1 MDSTSC
7 QAFCPNRLMAEFSSL
22 REQSQSLGRGD
33 CTSLELT
40 EAALDRAQR
49 LDKALNCFITLD
61 EEKAVAAAKAAD
73 QRLQGGSA
81 GALTGIPLAHKDLF
95 CIEGWRTTCASKML
109 ANFTA
114 PYTAT
119 AIARLQDA
127 GSVTLG
133 KLNMD
138 EFAMGSSTETSH
150 FGATANPWALQRT
163 PGGSSGGSAACV
175 AAGITAAATG
185 TDTGGSIRQPAS
197 FCGVT
202 GLKPTYGRVSRY
214 GMIAFASSLDQGGV
228 FARDVEDAA
237 LLLSAMAGFDPRDST
252 SSAHRDPWLE
262 SVPERGVGELA
273 SPTLTI
279 GLANELFSEINEGAE
294 RLDEARR
301 ALEALGCRC
310 RTVSLPHIRTAMPAY
325 YVIAGAEASTN
336 LSRYDG
342 VRFGHRCEQ
351 PESLKDLY
359 ERSRSEG
366 FGAEVKR
373 RILTGTYALSAGYF
387 DAYYLKA
394 QKIRRLVAGD
404 FAAAFKEVDLLLA
417 PTTPGTA
424 FLRGELTDDPVAMYQ
439 QDVCTIPVNLA
450 GLPAISLPCGQHE
463 GLPVGVQL
471 IARHFDER
479 RLLQAGAA
487 LQRATNWH
495 KAQPSLEEAS

>member
-1 MDSTSC
+1 
-7 QAFCPNRLMAEFSSL
+7 MAPFPSL
-22 REQSQSLGRGD
+22 REQSQGLRQGD

-40 EAALDRAQR
+40 EAALGRAQS
-49 LDKALNCFITLD
+49 LEGALNCFITLD
-61 EEKAVAAAKAAD
+61 EEKAVAAANAAD
-73 QRLQGGSA
+73 KRLQGGRG

-119 AIARLQDA
+119 AIARLEDA

-150 FGATANPWALQRT
+150 FGATANPWALERT

-228 FARDVEDAA
+228 FARDAEDAA
-237 LLLSAMAGFDPRDST
+237 LLLSVMAGFDPRDST
-252 SSAHRDPWLE
+252 CSAHQDPWLD
-262 SVPERGVGELA
+262 SVPASGVGESA
-273 SPTLTI
+273 DGALTI
-279 GLANELFSEINEGAE
+279 GLPDELFSQVSEGAQQI
-294 RLDEARR
+294 DEARR

-342 VRFGHRCEQ
+342 VRFGHRCAQ
-351 PESLKDLY
+351 PASLQDLY

-404 FAAAFKEVDLLLA
+404 FAAAFREVDLLLA

-424 FLRGELTDDPVAMYQ
+424 FRRGELSDDPVAMYQ

-450 GLPAISLPCGQHE
+450 GLPAISLPCGLHQ

-479 RLLQAGAA
+479 RLLQASAA
-487 LQRATNWH
+487 LQRTTNWH
-495 KAQPSLEEAS
+495 QAHPTLEDAS

>member
-1 MDSTSC
+1 
-7 QAFCPNRLMAEFSSL
+7 MAPFSSL
-22 REQSQSLGRGD
+22 RELSRALRRGD

-40 EAALDRAQR
+40 EAALGRARR
-49 LDKALNCFITLD
+49 LDEALNCFITLD
-61 EEKAVAAAKAAD
+61 EEQAVAAAKAAD
-73 QRLQGGSA
+73 RRLRNGSA
-81 GALTGIPLAHKDLF
+81 EPLTGIPLAHKDLF
-95 CIEGWRTTCASKML
+95 CIEGWRTTCASRML

-119 AIARLQDA
+119 AIARLQAA

-150 FGATANPWALQRT
+150 FGPTANPWARQHT

-228 FARDVEDAA
+228 FARDAEDAA

-262 SVPERGVGELA
+262 SVPERGVGEPA
-273 SPTLTI
+273 DPVPTI
-279 GLANELFSEINEGAE
+279 GLADELFGEVNEGAE
-294 RLDEARR
+294 RIEEARR

-310 RTVSLPHIRTAMPAY
+310 RKVSLPHIRTAMPAY

-342 VRFGHRCEQ
+342 VRFGHRCER
-351 PESLKDLY
+351 PESLRDLY
-359 ERSRSEG
+359 ERSRGEG

-404 FAAAFKEVDLLLA
+404 FAAAFDEVDLLLA

-424 FLRGELTDDPVAMYQ
+424 FRRGELTDDPVAMYR

-450 GLPAISLPCGQHE
+450 GLPAISLPCGLHE

-479 RLLQAGAA
+479 RLLQASAA
-487 LQRATNWH
+487 LQRATDWH
-495 KAQPSLEEAS
+495 RARPALKEAS

>member
-1 MDSTSC
+1 
-7 QAFCPNRLMAEFSSL
+7 MAPFASL
-22 REQSQSLGRGD
+22 RELSQGLRQGD
-33 CTSLELT
+33 WTSLELT
-40 EAALDRAQR
+40 EAALDRAR
-49 LDKALNCFITLD
+49 GLHEALNCFITLD
-61 EEKAVAAAKAAD
+61 EEKAVAAAKDAD
-73 QRLQGGSA
+73 ERLQAGTGGP
-81 GALTGIPLAHKDLF
+81 LTGIPLAHKDLF
-95 CIEGWRTTCASKML
+95 CIEGWPTTCASKML

-119 AIARLQDA
+119 AIDRLLDA

-150 FGATANPWALQRT
+150 FGPTANPWALQRT

-228 FARDVEDAA
+228 FARDAEDAA
-237 LLLSAMAGFDPRDST
+237 LLLSFMAGFDPRDST

-262 SVPERGVGELA
+262 SVPERGVGELEGA
-273 SPTLTI
+273 SLTI
-279 GLANELFSEINEGAE
+279 GLADEFFREINAGAE
-294 RLDEARR
+294 RIDEARR
-301 ALEALGCRC
+301 ALEALGFRC
-310 RTVSLPHIRTAMPAY
+310 RSVSLPHIGTAMPAY

-351 PESLKDLY
+351 PASLKDLY

-394 QKIRRLVAGD
+394 QRIRRLVAGD
-404 FAAAFKEVDLLLA
+404 FAAAFGEVDLLLA

-424 FLRGELTDDPVAMYQ
+424 FRWGELTDDPVAMYQ

-450 GLPAISLPCGQHE
+450 GLPAVSLPCGLHQ

-471 IARHFDER
+471 IARHFDEK
-479 RLLQAGAA
+479 RLMQAGAA
-487 LQRATNWH
+487 LQRATDWH
-495 KAQPSLEEAS
+495 KARPNFEEAP

>member
-1 MDSTSC
+1 
-7 QAFCPNRLMAEFSSL
+7 MAPLSSL
-22 REQSQSLGRGD
+22 RELRQGLGRGD

-40 EAALDRAQR
+40 KAALGRARR
-49 LDKALNCFITLD
+49 LHDTLNCFITLD
-61 EEKAVAAAKAAD
+61 EEKAVAAAEAAD
-73 QRLQGGSA
+73 RRLQGGSA
-81 GALTGIPLAHKDLF
+81 GPLTGIPLAHKDLF
-95 CIEGWRTTCASKML
+95 CIEGWPTTCASKML
-109 ANFTA
+109 ANFIS

-119 AIARLQDA
+119 AIDRLQDA

-150 FGATANPWALQRT
+150 FGPTANPWALQRT

-237 LLLSAMAGFDPRDST
+237 LLLSVMAGFDPRDST
-252 SSAHRDPWLE
+252 SSVHRDPWLE
-262 SVPERGVGELA
+262 SVPDNGVGELA
-273 SPTLTI
+273 GDSLTI
-279 GLANELFSEINEGAE
+279 GLADEFFGEVSEGAE
-294 RLDEARR
+294 CIDEARR
-301 ALEALGCRC
+301 ALEALGFRC
-310 RTVSLPHIRTAMPAY
+310 RTVSLPHIPTAMPAY

-351 PESLKDLY
+351 PASLADLY

-366 FGAEVKR
+366 FGTEVKR

-394 QKIRRLVAGD
+394 QKIRRLVAED
-404 FAAAFKEVDLLLA
+404 FAAAFREVDLLLA

-424 FLRGELTDDPVAMYQ
+424 FRRGQLTDDPIAMYQ

-450 GLPAISLPCGQHE
+450 GLPAISLPCGLHE

-479 RLLQAGAA
+479 RLMQAGAA
-487 LQRATNWH
+487 FQRATNWH
-495 KAQPSLEEAS
+495 EARPTLEEPS

>member
-1 MDSTSC
+1 
-7 QAFCPNRLMAEFSSL
+7 MAPFSSL
-22 REQSQSLGRGD
+22 RELRQGLGRGD

-40 EAALDRAQR
+40 EAALDRARR
-49 LDKALNCFITLD
+49 LHESLNCFITLD
-61 EEKAVAAAKAAD
+61 EEKAVAAAVAAD
-73 QRLQGGSA
+73 RRLQDGSA
-81 GALTGIPLAHKDLF
+81 GPLTGMPLAHKDLF
-95 CIEGWRTTCASKML
+95 CIEGWPTTCASKML
-109 ANFTA
+109 ANFIS

-119 AIARLQDA
+119 AIDRLQGA

-150 FGATANPWALQRT
+150 FGPTANPWALQRT

-237 LLLSAMAGFDPRDST
+237 LLLSVMAGFDPRDST

-262 SVPERGVGELA
+262 SVPDNGVGELA
-273 SPTLTI
+273 GDSLTI
-279 GLANELFSEINEGAE
+279 GLADEFFSEVSEGAE
-294 RLDEARR
+294 CIDEARQ
-301 ALEALGCRC
+301 ALEALGFRC

-342 VRFGHRCEQ
+342 VRFGHRCDQ
-351 PESLKDLY
+351 PASLADLY

-366 FGAEVKR
+366 FGTEVKR

-394 QKIRRLVAGD
+394 QKIRRLVAED
-404 FAAAFKEVDLLLA
+404 FAAAFRAVDLLLA

-424 FLRGELTDDPVAMYQ
+424 FRRGQLTDDPIAMYQ

-450 GLPAISLPCGQHE
+450 GLPAISLPCGLHE

-479 RLLQAGAA
+479 RLMQAGAA
-487 LQRATNWH
+487 FQRATNWH
-495 KAQPSLEEAS
+495 EARPALEGAS

>member
-1 MDSTSC
+1 
-7 QAFCPNRLMAEFSSL
+7 MAPFSSL
-22 REQSQSLGRGD
+22 RELSQGLERGD

-40 EAALDRAQR
+40 EVALDRAKR
-49 LDKALNCFITLD
+49 LDEVLNCFITLD

-73 QRLQGGSA
+73 RRLQGGTA
-81 GALTGIPLAHKDLF
+81 GPLTGIPLAHKDLF

-109 ANFTA
+109 ANFTS

-119 AIARLQDA
+119 AIARLLDA

-150 FGATANPWALQRT
+150 FGPTSNPWALQRT

-175 AAGITAAATG
+175 AAGIAAAATG

-237 LLLSAMAGFDPRDST
+237 LLLSVMAGFDPRDST

-262 SVPERGVGELA
+262 SVPENGVGELA
-273 SPTLTI
+273 GDSLTI
-279 GLANELFSEINEGAE
+279 GLADELFSEVNTGAE
-294 RLDEARR
+294 HIDEARR
-301 ALEALGCRC
+301 ALEALGFRC
-310 RTVSLPHIRTAMPAY
+310 RPASLPHIRTAMPAY

-342 VRFGHRCEQ
+342 VRFGHRCDR
-351 PESLKDLY
+351 PASLTDLY

-394 QKIRRLVAGD
+394 QKIRCLVAGD
-404 FAAAFKEVDLLLA
+404 FAAAFGEVDLLLA

-424 FLRGELTDDPVAMYQ
+424 FRRGQLTDDPVAMYQ

-450 GLPAISLPCGQHE
+450 GLPAISLPCGLHE

-479 RLLQAGAA
+479 RLMQVGAA
-487 LQRATNWH
+487 LQRTTNWH
-495 KAQPSLEEAS
+495 EARPPLEEAS

>member
-1 MDSTSC
+1 M
-7 QAFCPNRLMAEFSSL
+7 QLYSSL
-22 REQSQSLGRGD
+22 RQLADGLRQGD

-40 EAALDRAQR
+40 QAALDRAQR
-49 LDKALNCFITLD
+49 LDEALNCFITLD
-61 EEKAVAAAKAAD
+61 EEKAIAAAEAAD
-73 QRLQGGSA
+73 RRLQDGSG
-81 GALTGIPLAHKDLF
+81 GALTGVPLAHKDLF
-95 CIEGWRTTCASKML
+95 CIEGWPTTCASKML

-150 FGATANPWALQRT
+150 FGPTANPWALEHT

-175 AAGITAAATG
+175 AAGFTAAATG

-237 LLLSAMAGFDPRDST
+237 LLLSVMAGFDPRDST
-252 SSAHRDPWLE
+252 SSTHRDPWLD
-262 SVPERGVGELA
+262 SVPENGVGELE
-273 SPTLTI
+273 SNSLTI
-279 GLANELFSEINEGAE
+279 GLADEFFSEVNQGAE
-294 RLDEARR
+294 QIDEARR
-301 ALEALGCRC
+301 ALETLGCRC
-310 RTVSLPHIRTAMPAY
+310 RPVSLPHIGTAMPAY

-351 PESLKDLY
+351 PTSLQDLY

-394 QKIRRLVAGD
+394 QKIRRLVAQD
-404 FAAAFKEVDLLLA
+404 FAAAFGEVDLLLA

-424 FLRGELTDDPVAMYQ
+424 FRRGQLADDPVAMYQ

-450 GLPAISLPCGQHE
+450 GLPAMSLPCGLHE
-463 GLPVGVQL
+463 GLPVGAQL

-479 RLLQAGAA
+479 RLMQVGAA
-487 LQRATNWH
+487 LQRATDWH
-495 KAQPSLEEAS
+495 EARPTLEEAP